1 MQKSS
6 GNKNQGIRNVI
17 QNHQGTNGSR
27 QSKRDILFCPTP
39 LLKGT
44 GADEL
49 EYLTAPSNM
58 EDSNDINNGGL
69 KE

>member
-6 GNKNQGIRNVI
+6 NNKKDQGIRNII
-17 QNHQGTNGSR
+17 QQHQGTNGSK
-27 QSKRDILFCPTP
+27 QSKRDIMFCPTP
-39 LLKGT
+39 LLKGN

-49 EYLTAPSNM
+49 EYLTAPSGL
-58 EDSNDINNGGL
+58 EHSNDGL